1 MTSLFCASKH
11 GHSDTVRALLQRA
24 EIDVNAQSNRGT
36 SALLFACRNS
46 HADAVRVLLEHA
58 GVDVNLL
65 NNAGESALSRAST
78 AAIRDLLTA
87 RGAR

>member
-1 MTSLFCASKH
+1 MSMLNPIVVLRRYSLP
-11 GHSDTVRALLQRA
+11 
-24 EIDVNAQSNRGT
+24 
-36 SALLFACRNS
+36 CRNS